1 MVTSEQELRA
11 IEEVVAD
18 AERFQSD
25 PEAFCQ
31 LLTRE
36 VTLINVVGV
45 RLNGRDT
52 VQRAMQEAMETSLAN
67 VHTENE
73 IERVTFLRP
82 DVAVMTGNK
91 QVFVE
96 RDGARE
102 PESQTRL
109 TFVLVKEEGA
119 WLIAFVQNTP
129 SDI

>member
-1 MVTSEQELRA
+1 MDTNAQDRHA
-11 IEEVVAD
+11 IEAVVAD
-18 AERFQSD
+18 SERFQND

-31 LLTRE
+31 LLTQE

-52 VQRAMQEAMETSLAN
+52 VQRPMVKAMKTSLAG
-67 VHTENE
+67 VHTRNE

-91 QVFVE
+91 HVFVE
-96 RDGARE
+96 RNGSRE

-109 TFVLVKEEGA
+109 TFVLVKEEGT
-119 WLIAFVQNTP
+119 WLIALGQNTP
-129 SDI
+129 IDI